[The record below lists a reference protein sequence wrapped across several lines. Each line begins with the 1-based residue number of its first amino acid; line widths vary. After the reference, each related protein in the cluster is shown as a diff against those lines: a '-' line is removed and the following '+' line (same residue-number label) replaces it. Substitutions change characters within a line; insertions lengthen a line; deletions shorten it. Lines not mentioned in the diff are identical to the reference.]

1 MNKIEA
7 ARQEYADWCQA
18 IGIDTI
24 EKLNETIVDG
34 EAIDLIKAS
43 GEWIDESP

>member
-24 EKLNETIVDG
+24 EKLNETLLEG
-34 EAIDLIKAS
+34 PPTRYS
-43 GEWIDESP
+43 GTAADVR